1 MLIYKSLK
9 ILNKDVKK
17 WQYQKE
23 KLQNLVEIKEELI
36 TKYMR
41 QLQQFVQIVASNA
54 DLIIFVQNAVI
65 IMEKK
70 Y

>member
-1 MLIYKSLK
+1 VLIYKSLK